1 MFSSITG
8 KFLKPAGLLIISYCI
23 VLLLSSNAAAQLTKE
38 AKCDFSNF
46 KPLLIIHPQADFIVK
61 KVAPEYP
68 PSARAA
74 GAEGEVKVYAI
85 VDKKGNV
92 VEACVFEG
100 HPLLRAAACNA
111 ARQWKFKENLGLIT
125 KSKRRS
131 KRGYR
136 QEVIVFNFNLS
147 AK

>member
-1 MFSSITG
+1 MFLSAISKSL
-8 KFLKPAGLLIISYCI
+8 KFAVLLISCCVVI
-23 VLLLSSNAAAQLTKE
+23 LLPGKAAAQLTEE

-74 GAEGEVKVYAI
+74 GAQGEVEVYAI
-85 VDKKGNV
+85 IDKNGDV
-92 VEACVFEG
+92 VEACVFKG
-100 HPLLRAAACNA
+100 NPLLRAAACNA
-111 ARQWKFKENLGLIT
+111 ARQWKFKKNLGLSA
-125 KSKRRS
+125 KSNRRS

-136 QEVIVFNFNLS
+136 QEVIVFNFNLN